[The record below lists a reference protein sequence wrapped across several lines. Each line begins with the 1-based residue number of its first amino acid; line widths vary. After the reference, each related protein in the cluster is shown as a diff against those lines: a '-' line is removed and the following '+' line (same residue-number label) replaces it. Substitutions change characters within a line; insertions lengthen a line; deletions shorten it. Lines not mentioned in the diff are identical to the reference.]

1 MWCTKVVLTG
11 RVAGVVLKGSFHAVE
26 WANQTGRGGRCL
38 AGIGAQ
44 VDAAVDGVVVL
55 VGGLRGASPEAP
67 SRGGLALLHV
77 RIVDEGDV
85 MDVVVDQ
92 ELGRR
97 HEVMDGGLRVRLLQ
111 PFVEGATERFH
122 YADLQGGPRGRRER
136 MRAGSWLKR
145 QLPSHRC
152 GGC

>member
-1 MWCTKVVLTG
+1 MWCT
-11 RVAGVVLKGSFHAVE
+11 RPCRPVAWPGEVSKRRFHAVE
-26 WANQTGRGGRCL
+26 WAHRAGQGGRCL

-44 VDAAVDGVVVL
+44 VDAAINGVVVL
-55 VGGLRGASPEAP
+55 VGGLRGAGPEAP

-77 RIVDEGDV
+77 RVVDEGDV
-85 MDVVVDQ
+85 VDVVVDQ

-122 YADLQGGPRGRRER
+122 YADLQGEAGREEKREDER
-136 MRAGSWLKR
+136 
-145 QLPSHRC
+145 
-152 GGC
+152 